1 MMKKRLIICCDGTW
15 NWPDQKGSP
24 TNVVKMVRAIRPAD
38 DLGVP
43 QIVFYDTGVGTG
55 NWLDRIAGGMFGV
68 GLAENVKQ
76 AYGFVVDNY
85 QPDDELFFFGF
96 SRGAYTVR
104 SLSGLIGLIGLLPKQ
119 HMDHFRQGWAYY
131 RTPPPQRTETQRRAF
146 LARFPAEELPT
157 KTRID
162 FIGVWDTVGT
172 MGIPVGPL
180 RMIGQQKYRFHNTN
194 LGDNVAR
201 AFQALAIDERR
212 RFFAP
217 AIWRREGGL
226 EERLRGYGIAHQVL
240 EQTWFVGAHSNVGGG
255 YLDTGLSDQAFGWM
269 ARRAMHH
276 GLALD
281 TQYVAHTQERSR
293 YLLVNSRTAK
303 WRLIPAKLRPLC
315 QTDPSERIHYTAV
328 QRFTA
333 TEAHTDFVPHP
344 YDCPNLQE
352 LVQAKGQAFE
362 ELIDYDGEAGAR
374 PRLSG
379 TASRRACAM

>member
-1 MMKKRLIICCDGTW
+1 MRQKRLIICCDGTW

-38 DLGVP
+38 DRGVP

-55 NWLDRIAGGMFGV
+55 NVLDRIAGGLLGL

-76 AYGFVVDNY
+76 TYGFVVDNY
-85 QPDDELFFFGF
+85 QPADELFFFGF

-119 HMDHFRQGWAYY
+119 HMEKFPQAWAYY
-131 RTPPPQRTETQRRAF
+131 RTPPQKRTERQQRAF
-146 LARFPAEELPT
+146 LAQFPADAQPQ

-162 FIGVWDTVGT
+162 FLGVWDTVGT

-180 RMIGQQKYRFHNTN
+180 RMLGQHTYRFHNTN

-201 AFQALAIDERR
+201 AFQALALDERR

-217 AIWRREGGL
+217 AIWKREAGL
-226 EERLRGYGIAHQVL
+226 EERLHGYGIAQQVL

-255 YLDTGLSDQAFGWM
+255 YPGTGLSDQAFSWM
-269 ARRAMHH
+269 ARRAMRY

-281 TQYVAHTQERSR
+281 TSYVEHTQQPSG

-303 WRLIPAKLRPLC
+303 WRLIPQKLRVLC
-315 QTDPSERIHYTAV
+315 QTDPSERIHATAV
-328 QRFTA
+328 QRLKA
-333 TEAHTDFVPHP
+333 TDPPFDFSPSP
-344 YDCPNLQE
+344 YKCPQLRA
-352 LVQAKGQAFE
+352 LRKTKGTAFE
-362 ELIDYDGEAGAR
+362 ELIDRD
-374 PRLSG
+374 
-379 TASRRACAM
+379 

>member
-1 MMKKRLIICCDGTW
+1 MLKKRLIICCDGTW
-15 NWPDQKGSP
+15 NWPDQKGNP

-38 DLGVP
+38 DCGVP

-55 NWLDRIAGGMFGV
+55 NLLDRITGGMFGV

-76 AYGFVVDNY
+76 TYGFIVDNY
-85 QPDDELFFFGF
+85 QSDDELFFFGF

-104 SLSGLIGLIGLLPKQ
+104 SLSGLIGLIGVLPKQ
-119 HMDHFRQGWAYY
+119 HMDKFLLAWEYY
-131 RTPPPQRTETQRRAF
+131 RTPPQKRTDTQRREF
-146 LARFPAEELPT
+146 LAQFPEDEQPK

-172 MGIPVGPL
+172 MGIPIGPL
-180 RMIGQQKYRFHNTN
+180 RMLGQRKYRFHNTN

-212 RFFAP
+212 RFFVP
-217 AIWRREGGL
+217 AIWQREAGL
-226 EERLRGYGIAHQVL
+226 EERLKGYGIEQQLL

-255 YLDTGLSDQAFGWM
+255 YPDTGLSDQAFGWM
-269 ARRAMHH
+269 ARRAMRH

-281 TQYVAHTQERSR
+281 MKYVGHTQANSR

-303 WRLIPAKLRPLC
+303 WRLSPEKLRTVC

-328 QRFTA
+328 NRLKA
-333 TEAHTDFVPHP
+333 SDAPYDFAPHP

-352 LVQAKGQAFE
+352 LVKTKGKLFE
-362 ELIDYDGEAGAR
+362 ELIDLD
-374 PRLSG
+374 
-379 TASRRACAM
+379 